1 MLYSDAFLSSAICLP
16 VGAKW
21 ELLNL
26 SRPCRAVAL
35 RLAAGSL
42 RLAAGRGW
50 RTATPRAQHGH
61 RARAGAAAPPTSCG
75 TAEDQP
81 LLGRRDALLLLHPL
95 LDARDRVVA
104 LNVDLDL
111 LASQRFY
118 LDLPPSR
125 GQVSVQ
131 GVAKTWLRG
140 AARTFMARK
149 RWLDGLRGSQSATCT
164 GEAHSSGSWQF
175 FLTLAT
181 ERPCV
186 GSGRAA
192 PCPRASG

>member
-21 ELLNL
+21 ELLNWNL
-26 SRPCRAVAL
+26 SRPCRAVACGWLQAAFAL
-35 RLAAGSL
+35 RPGVDGAQP
-42 RLAAGRGW
+42 RRGPS
-50 RTATPRAQHGH
+50 TAIARVPR
-61 RARAGAAAPPTSCG
+61 AAAPPTSCG
-75 TAEDQP
+75 TAKDQP

-164 GEAHSSGSWQF
+164 GEAHSSGRSQF
-175 FLTLAT
+175 F
-181 ERPCV
+181 
-186 GSGRAA
+186 
-192 PCPRASG
+192 

>member
-1 MLYSDAFLSSAICLP
+1 MRTLQAPNRPVPPPSLEEEKESA
-16 VGAKW
+16 A
-21 ELLNL
+21 
-26 SRPCRAVAL
+26 
-35 RLAAGSL
+35 
-42 RLAAGRGW
+42 
-50 RTATPRAQHGH
+50 
-61 RARAGAAAPPTSCG
+61 
-75 TAEDQP
+75 TAEGEDLETERDRERGVDGEVGVSEGRRRGGQAQRRRNAFCGPVRIPYQVKHRTSLDVVLLGGFLVIHLLSGEDEP
-81 LLGRRDALLLLHPL
+81 LLDGWDPLLLLHPL

-175 FLTLAT
+175 F
-181 ERPCV
+181 
-186 GSGRAA
+186 
-192 PCPRASG
+192 

>member
-21 ELLNL
+21 ELLSWNL

-42 RLAAGRGW
+42 RLAAGRGC
-50 RTATPRAQHGH
+50 RGPSTAI
-61 RARAGAAAPPTSCG
+61 ARVPGAAAPPTSCG
-75 TAEDQP
+75 TTEDQP